1 MSLIF
6 PRCTMTSVSKATQ
19 GPPTSPTRTG
29 VMPMSRVRR
38 AASAF
43 LASSAVFAAALMAVP
58 STAYA
63 QAEDESPG
71 VAALDTFRNPSRDRP
86 VLTNRFFTKTERF
99 EVTPYFGYV
108 PNNPFATR
116 YIGGLQVGYH
126 FNEQFSALGQVYYSP
141 DLGEGDLKG
150 LTRALVQIARTGP
163 NSSNF
168 QQPLDKVTLAAS
180 FAASWAPIYGK
191 INLLGETV
199 VSFDLYGIAGLGMIS
214 KVDYF
219 ATFDE
224 AGVGND
230 FVALQD
236 NGNEVKL
243 TPTIGLGT
251 NFFVNRLMAIKLDGR
266 FNFYID
272 NQPQY
277 DPEVPVNEQ
286 RLYNVFVASVGVSFF
301 FPTVQRRV
309 FDF

>member
-1 MSLIF
+1 MSW
-6 PRCTMTSVSKATQ
+6 
-19 GPPTSPTRTG
+19 
-29 VMPMSRVRR
+29 VRR

-43 LASSAVFAAALMAVP
+43 LASTVLFATASMTAPNTAHAADEEETPGLAAL
-58 STAYA
+58 
-63 QAEDESPG
+63 E
-71 VAALDTFRNPSRDRP
+71 TFRNPTRDRP
-86 VLTNRFFTKTERF
+86 VLTNRFFTKSERF
-99 EVTPYFGYV
+99 EITPYFGYV

-126 FNEQFSALGQVYYSP
+126 FNEQFSAAGQVYYSP

-150 LTRALVQIARTGP
+150 LTRALVEIARRGPTG
-163 NSSNF
+163 NNF
-168 QQPLDKVTLAAS
+168 QQPLDKVTLAANFS
-180 FAASWAPIYGK
+180 ASWAPIYGK

-199 VSFDLYGIAGLGMIS
+199 LSFDLYGVAGLGMIS

-219 ATFDE
+219 AVFDE
-224 AGVGND
+224 SSTTND
-230 FVALQD
+230 RVTLSKQS
-236 NGNEVKL
+236 NEVKL
-243 TPTIGLGT
+243 APTIGLGT

-277 DPEVPVNEQ
+277 DPTLPVTSQ